1 MQLNWSVPLLRKVS
15 LFVAAGAAL
24 VSWQAQGA
32 DDAKSEAEGIIFERQ
47 QVMTQL
53 DKDADTLGK
62 IVAGQLPSDKLGPT
76 TKAIAD
82 GARDSVEAFKQQVPG
97 GHAKP
102 EVWSNYADFT
112 ARMEKFA
119 ASADAMAKA
128 GETGNMGAVMGVMV
142 EALPCKECHD
152 LYREKKKR

>member
-1 MQLNWSVPLLRKVS
+1 MRLNISGPVLRRTS
-15 LFVAAGAAL
+15 LVLAAGAAL
-24 VSWQAQGA
+24 VSLQARGA
-32 DDAKSEAEGIIFERQ
+32 DDEKTQAEGIIFERQ
-47 QVMTQL
+47 QVMMQL
-53 DKDADTLGK
+53 GKDADALGK
-62 IVAGQLPSDKLGPT
+62 IAAGQVPPDRLAAT

-119 ASADAMAKA
+119 ASADAMAKE
-128 GETGNMGAVMGVMV
+128 GQTGNLGAVMGVMV

-152 LYREKKKR
+152 LYREKKKS